1 MRSRTIAIAG
11 SIAALAFA
19 ATPVAA
25 VAATTH
31 HSGTKAA
38 SVDRSRDLRDAR
50 HIDRSPDRTKADHS
64 ADRSADRSV
73 G

>member
-1 MRSRTIAIAG
+1 MRSQTIAIAG

-25 VAATTH
+25 VAAATQ
-31 HSGTKAA
+31 HSGAQAA
-38 SVDRSRDLRDAR
+38 RVDRSRDVRDVR
-50 HIDRSPDRTKADHS
+50 HIDRTPDPASADHS
-64 ADRSADRSV
+64 ADRGADTSV

>member
-25 VAATTH
+25 VAATTGH
-31 HSGTKAA
+31 AGTPATR
-38 SVDRSRDLRDAR
+38 VDRSRDIRGVG
-50 HIDRSPDRTKADHS
+50 HVDRTPDKSS

-73 G
+73 DVRDR

>member
-25 VAATTH
+25 VAATTQ
-31 HSGTKAA
+31 HSGARA
-38 SVDRSRDLRDAR
+38 IRVDRSRDIRDVR
-50 HIDRSPDRTKADHS
+50 HIDRSPDRSGADHS
-64 ADRSADRSV
+64 ADRSADTSV

>member
-31 HSGTKAA
+31 HAGAQTTRTDRSLDVRDMRH
-38 SVDRSRDLRDAR
+38 VDRGP
-50 HIDRSPDRTKADHS
+50 DRSS
-64 ADRSADRSV
+64 ADQSADLSADSLDR
-73 G
+73 

>member
-1 MRSRTIAIAG
+1 MRTRTIAIAG

-31 HSGTKAA
+31 HSSAQAA
-38 SVDRSRDLRDAR
+38 RVDRSRDVRDVR
-50 HIDRSPDRTKADHS
+50 HVDPTPDRSS
-64 ADRSADRSV
+64 ADRSADTLDR
-73 G
+73 

>member
-11 SIAALAFA
+11 SIAALALA

-31 HSGTKAA
+31 QSGTQAA
-38 SVDRSRDLRDAR
+38 GVDRSRDVRDVR
-50 HIDRSPDRTKADHS
+50 HVDRTPDRSSMDGS
-64 ADRSADRSV
+64 ADRSADSLDR
-73 G
+73 

>member
-25 VAATTH
+25 VAATTQ
-31 HSGTKAA
+31 HSGAQA
-38 SVDRSRDLRDAR
+38 VRVDRSRDVRDVR
-50 HIDRSPDRTKADHS
+50 HVDRTPDRSSMDGS
-64 ADRSADRSV
+64 MDRSADSLDR
-73 G
+73 